1 MAQLTVP
8 IKVELKDEIDVIRYL
23 LDEIEEER
31 RYNEE
36 YDKAYTKATHR
47 VEQEGGYFWNY
58 MDGFIR
64 SPRQSVINDD
74 LKMIRRLCLKMKKEE
89 K

>member
-8 IKVELKDEIDVIRYL
+8 IKLKDEIDIIRYL

-47 VEQEGGYFWNY
+47 VEQEGGSVYYLMRDFP
-58 MDGFIR
+58 R
-64 SPRQSVINDD
+64 EPRQSVINDD